1 MAAMITNLLTLT
13 DDTVFGFL
21 DFDGVL
27 HPFFPLPDLSDEENA
42 HFSSLPR
49 FEAVVRQCPNLML
62 VISSSWRNKYSL
74 EELRSFFSP
83 DIAQRII
90 GTTPAIGAGNGDGG
104 RQVEV
109 EAWLEQHGFT
119 DRPWI
124 GIDDYAFLYSPG
136 AVVVQCN
143 DQFAERETALLLRA
157 LEDPIE
163 YEAAHPVRGST
174 GEKKIIVPGNR

>member
-1 MAAMITNLLTLT
+1 MLAMTPASLSLAV
-13 DDTVFGFL
+13 DTVLGFL

-49 FEAVVRQCPNLML
+49 FEAIVRQCPNLML

-74 EELRSFFSP
+74 EELRRFFSP

-90 GTTPAIGAGNGDGG
+90 GATPAIGSGSGDGA

-109 EAWLEQHGFT
+109 EAWLEQRGLAGQ
-119 DRPWI
+119 RWI
-124 GIDDYAFLYSPG
+124 GIDDYATLYSPG

-143 DQFAERETALLLRA
+143 DQFGEREAGMLLHA
-157 LEDPIE
+157 LEDPTG
-163 YEAAHPVRGST
+163 YAMKYPVRSGS
-174 GEKKIIVPGNR
+174 GEKKIVLPGTR